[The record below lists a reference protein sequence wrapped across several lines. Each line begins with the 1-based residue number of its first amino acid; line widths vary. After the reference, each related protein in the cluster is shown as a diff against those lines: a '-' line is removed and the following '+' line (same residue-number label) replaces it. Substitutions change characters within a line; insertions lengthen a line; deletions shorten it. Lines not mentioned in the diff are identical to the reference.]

1 MKCPLGGHKRLHK
14 GNIAKC
20 TRISGR
26 ENHYIGFRN
35 SLQTFATDLSQLSL
49 RYVMYI
55 WNLEAM

>member
-1 MKCPLGGHKRLHK
+1 MPSWWSQKATQGKYSK
-14 GNIAKC
+14 MYN
-20 TRISGR
+20 RISGR

-55 WNLEAM
+55 WNLETM